1 MFPACRGLDSKDR
14 YLKARC
20 RPRTKHF
27 NRWQDHIM
35 GHLKPAQGTLRFEGA
50 DLSARPRYARAA
62 LGVGYMPEDRC
73 LVPKLTVEETF
84 CCRYG

>member
-1 MFPACRGLDSKDR
+1 MFQACRGLDSKDR

-20 RPRTKHF
+20 RPRTNISTDGKTALM
-27 NRWQDHIM
+27 RSIM

-50 DLSARPRYARAA
+50 DLSARPRHARAA

-73 LVPKLTVEETF
+73 LN
-84 CCRYG
+84 

>member
-1 MFPACRGLDSKDR
+1 
-14 YLKARC
+14 
-20 RPRTKHF
+20 
-27 NRWQDHIM
+27 M